1 MECTNFA
8 LRSYISIVMSNSTKY
23 VFVTGGVT
31 SSLGKGIISASLAKL
46 LQARGYSTTIQKLDP
61 YINID
66 PGTLNPY
73 EHGEC
78 FVTDDGA
85 ETDLDLGHYERFLN
99 VATSQANNVTTGRI
113 YQSVIEKERRGEF
126 LGKTVQVI
134 PHITDEIKDR
144 IQILGKSGDYDI
156 VITEI
161 GGTVGDIESLPYVEA
176 VRQMMWEF
184 ENDCI
189 VVHLTLVPYLAAA
202 GELKTKPTQH
212 SVKQLLELGVQPDV
226 LCCRTEHELDLTLRK
241 KIAKFCNVSMNA
253 VIESRDAESIY
264 DVPLLM
270 QAEELDKVVLE
281 KLGLPSKSSP
291 NLESWK
297 RFLDRLKNP
306 KTEVNIGLVGK
317 YVELKDSY
325 KSISEALIHAGAANE
340 ARVNVKWIHSE
351 KLSKSNVDEELR
363 GLDGILVA
371 PGFGSRGIS
380 GKIESV
386 RFARENKVPFFGICL
401 GMQCAVIEFARHV
414 LGYEDAHTTEI
425 AEDSKYPVI
434 SMMEEQKNIS
444 NMGGT
449 MRLGAYKCQLKPGS
463 KVALAY
469 NIDRISERH
478 RHRYEFNN
486 DYLAEFE
493 KAGMIPT
500 GKNPEAGLVEVVEI
514 ENHPWFVGAQ
524 FHPEYKS
531 TVANPHPLFVAFV
544 QATIA
549 NKK

>member
-1 MECTNFA
+1 
-8 LRSYISIVMSNSTKY
+8 MSNSTKY
-23 VFVTGGVT
+23 IFVTGGVT

-99 VATSQANNVTTGRI
+99 VPTSQANNVTTGRI
-113 YQSVIEKERRGEF
+113 YQSVINKERRGEF

-134 PHITDEIKDR
+134 PHITDEIKER
-144 IQILGKSGDYDI
+144 IQILGNKGDYDI

-189 VVHLTLVPYLAAA
+189 VIHLTLVPYLAAA

-212 SVKQLLELGVQPDV
+212 SVKQLLELGVQPDI
-226 LCCRTEHELDLTLRK
+226 LCCRTEHELDLNLRR

-253 VIESRDAESIY
+253 VIESRDADSIY
-264 DVPLLM
+264 DVPILM

-281 KLGLPSKSSP
+281 KLNLPTKSVPDLNNWVEFLRKLKSP
-291 NLESWK
+291 TS
-297 RFLDRLKNP
+297 
-306 KTEVNIGLVGK
+306 TVTVGLVGK

-325 KSISEALIHAGAANE
+325 KSISEAFIHAGVANE
-340 ARVNVKWIHSE
+340 TKVNIKWIHSE
-351 KLSKSNVDEELR
+351 KITKENVDAMLE

-380 GKIESV
+380 GKIETV
-386 RFARENKVPFFGICL
+386 RHARQNKIPFFGICL
-401 GMQCAVIEFARHV
+401 GMQCAVIEFARNV
-414 LGYEDAHTTEI
+414 IGWSEAHTTEI
-425 AEDSKYPVI
+425 VEDCKYPVI
-434 SMMEEQKNIS
+434 SMMSEQKEIV

-449 MRLGAYKCQLKPGS
+449 MRLGAYKCHLTAGS
-463 KVALAY
+463 KVAQAY
-469 NIDRISERH
+469 NTEKISERH
-478 RHRYEFNN
+478 RHRFEFNN
-486 DYLAEFE
+486 EYLSTFE
-493 KAGMIPT
+493 EHGMKAT
-500 GKNPEAGLVEVVEI
+500 GRNPETGLVEVVEI
-514 ENHPWFVGAQ
+514 EDHPWFVGAQ
-524 FHPEYKS
+524 YHPEYKS
-531 TVANPHPLFVAFV
+531 TVANPHPLFVAFIKAV
-544 QATIA
+544 LE